1 MMPTVEVFDGD
12 LENALAVFKQKTKQ
26 EGIVGTYKRNLAFT
40 PAHEERAMKA
50 YKQERRRKERA
61 GR

>member
-1 MMPTVEVFDGD
+1 MPTVEVYNGD
-12 LENALAVFKQKTKQ
+12 LEDALAVFKRKTKQ
-26 EGIVGTYKRNLAFT
+26 EGIMGIYKRGLAFT
-40 PAHEERAMKA
+40 PAHEEKARKA